1 MLERRIDREREDR
14 DRENYNTIMNNKRKI
29 NQFQ

>member
-14 DRENYNTIMNNKRKI
+14 DREKYNTIMNNKRKI